1 MRGYIAHLP
10 DIRNLL
16 RLEGPAQITSWSFIS
31 ATDCGTLL
39 SPYRPLP
46 LKSGNIENWHFS
58 HSPAGIQQ
66 FLREVFNPLSGKPSH
81 LGIFIDSCWWMYTHR
96 ELGGGRLN
104 RKQSCGVSNANPISI
119 GMSRR
124 HPPVVPEG
132 GTPTPR
138 AKQCCVRGSL

>member
-1 MRGYIAHLP
+1 MREIDFELHYKYEDYYSKITKMRGYIAHLP

-58 HSPAGIQQ
+58 HSPAGI
-66 FLREVFNPLSGKPSH
+66 NK
-81 LGIFIDSCWWMYTHR
+81 DS
-96 ELGGGRLN
+96 
-104 RKQSCGVSNANPISI
+104 
-119 GMSRR
+119 
-124 HPPVVPEG
+124 
-132 GTPTPR
+132 
-138 AKQCCVRGSL
+138 